1 MSRKNKGTFGN
12 KRKDDRLKSIS
23 LISDSSSLKDTTDD
37 LTIRC
42 KFNFSYFDI
51 NQGTNF
57 FELKEGQQKEL
68 IDSFRHYSRK
78 SLSNWKSEGR
88 FVIYDSFPPKEKT
101 KFERPTY
108 IPNDV
113 CWCRFRL
120 TGEFRL
126 AGFTVP
132 EILHN
137 QIHSST
143 GELFDKNT
151 FYVVFID
158 PDHQFWKKS
167 KK

>member
-1 MSRKNKGTFGN
+1 MAQKNKSTFGN
-12 KRKDDRLKSIS
+12 KKKDQKLKI
-23 LISDSSSLKDTTDD
+23 ISSSSDYSSLEDTTDD

-57 FELKEGQQKEL
+57 FELEGHQKEL

-78 SLSNWKSEGR
+78 SLSYWKNEGK

-101 KFERPTY
+101 KFKKPKY
-108 IPNDV
+108 IPNNV

-120 TGEFRL
+120 TGKFRL
-126 AGFTVP
+126 IGFTVP
-132 EILHN
+132 EQLHN
-137 QIHSST
+137 TSHNGT
-143 GELFDKNT
+143 GEYFDKNT
-151 FYVVFID
+151 FYVVFLD
-158 PDHQFWKKS
+158 PKHEFWIVS

>member
-1 MSRKNKGTFGN
+1 MFRN
-12 KRKDDRLKSIS
+12 KRKDDRVKIISSIP
-23 LISDSSSLKDTTDD
+23 DYSSLGDTTDD

-57 FELKEGQQKEL
+57 FELEEGHQKEL

-101 KFERPTY
+101 KFERPKY

-113 CWCRFRL
+113 CW
-120 TGEFRL
+120 
-126 AGFTVP
+126 
-132 EILHN
+132 
-137 QIHSST
+137 
-143 GELFDKNT
+143 
-151 FYVVFID
+151 
-158 PDHQFWKKS
+158 
-167 KK
+167 